1 MSLYAAA
8 RDAAGRLLPM
18 LEIAMDRDAASPN
31 PALARFPTRVPG
43 LDQVLGGGLLSGDT
57 YLVRGTPGTG
67 KTTLGNQLAFTHAA
81 HGGSVVFATLLT
93 ESHDRM
99 LLHMR
104 GMSFFDRSLV
114 GDRITYISLM
124 SPIQDGDFENTL
136 RLLTGAIRDR
146 GADLLVLDG
155 AGAAQLFAPSQ
166 VDYLRFIHGVS
177 TRTSALGCT
186 TVLLSGEHEAESVAT
201 HVDGVIELTNVTHA
215 TASAR
220 DARWLRVAKLRGS
233 DYLNGQH
240 RLAIGSDGIR
250 VFPRLEATHAT
261 LMPAWHGAE
270 ARLAVGVPGLDAML
284 AGGLPEAS
292 TILVVG
298 TPGAG
303 KTLLGLSYLAEGAR
317 HGEPGLIATFHET
330 APALASTAHRAGID
344 LAPHLESGL
353 VQVMWRPPLEFA
365 PDEWAW
371 QLLAAVD
378 EHRPRRLVIDAY
390 SDLVPLFSIP
400 ERRAFFPPALAN
412 GLRDRGVTALI
423 LLEIDSFAGPALSIP
438 VANLSATMDG
448 GILLRVVEMQSS
460 LRRMVSVLKL
470 RQTAFDPT
478 IREFT
483 FGSEGIQVGE
493 PFDASGLLTGNA
505 TPQR

>member
-1 MSLYAAA
+1 M
-8 RDAAGRLLPM
+8 
-18 LEIAMDRDAASPN
+18 ERDAASPV
-31 PALARFPTRVPG
+31 PALARFPTHVPG

-99 LLHMR
+99 LLHLQGMR
-104 GMSFFDRSLV
+104 FFDRSLV

-124 SPIQDGDFENTL
+124 VPMQDGDVESTL
-136 RLLTGAIRDR
+136 RLLAGAIRDR
-146 GADLLVLDG
+146 GADLLVIDG
-155 AGAAQLFAPSQ
+155 AGAAQLFAPSRI
-166 VDYLRFIHGVS
+166 DYLRFIHGVS
-177 TRTSALGCT
+177 TRMSALGCT
-186 TVLLSGEHEAESVAT
+186 SVLLAGDDEAESVAT
-201 HVDGVIELTNVTHA
+201 HVDGVIELTNLSQP

-250 VFPRLEATHAT
+250 VFPRLEAAHAT
-261 LMPAWHGAE
+261 LTPAWHGSE
-270 ARLAVGVPGLDAML
+270 TRLAVGVPGLDAML
-284 AGGLPEAS
+284 AGGLPVAS
-292 TILVVG
+292 TTLVVG

-303 KTLLGLSYLAEGAR
+303 KTLLGLHFLAEGSR
-317 HGEPGLIATFHET
+317 HGESGLIATFHET
-330 APALASTAHRAGID
+330 ADALASTARRAGIE

-353 VQVMWRPPLEFA
+353 VQVMWRPPLEFT

-371 QLLAAVD
+371 QLLAVVD

-390 SDLVPLFSIP
+390 SDLMPLFTIP

-412 GLRDRGVTALI
+412 GLRDRGVTTLM
-423 LLEIDSFAGPALSIP
+423 LLEIDTFAGSALTIP
-438 VANLSATMDG
+438 VQNLSATMDG
-448 GILLRVVEMQSS
+448 GILVRAIEVKSALH
-460 LRRMVSVLKL
+460 RMVSVLKL

-478 IREFT
+478 IREFII
-483 FGSEGIQVGE
+483 GPEGVQVGE

-505 TPQR
+505 VPHS